1 MIDIHLL
8 WNSVYPIAKLLLI
21 SKFPPVPISPLI
33 SVWFVQVG
41 TEWETGQVEGR
52 CGGYGGRVC
61 AGRFGK
67 TKRALSRIDMRT
79 SWNIWGS
86 ILREIYDEMG
96 MRLENRTFNS
106 LLSQSGGYKLDV
118 DYVHLL
124 TDVENRIVAEEA
136 DVCWNNRSS
145 ALTAEVAEILRARF
159 WWSDLTS
166 PWCYI
171 MPSM

>member
-1 MIDIHLL
+1 MGDM
-8 WNSVYPIAKLLLI
+8 
-21 SKFPPVPISPLI
+21 
-33 SVWFVQVG
+33 
-41 TEWETGQVEGR
+41 VEGYVR
-52 CGGYGGRVC
+52 
-61 AGRFGK
+61 AGSVKLR
-67 TKRALSRIDMRT
+67 RSRIDMRT

-136 DVCWNNRSS
+136 DTLEQQVIS
-145 ALTAEVAEILRARF
+145 AN
-159 WWSDLTS
+159 
-166 PWCYI
+166 C
-171 MPSM
+171 